1 MDTAA
6 CCYPET
12 DWQGE
17 QIVYKER
24 QRSAEEH
31 KSIQSFVHSMPGG
44 LSRLKKKEEEKRL
57 WSEQV
62 LSLSWLQ
69 TTVLTEQ
76 KNE

>member
-17 QIVYKER
+17 QIVYKEL

-31 KSIQSFVHSMPGG
+31 KSIRSFVHSMPGG
-44 LSRLKKKEEEKRL
+44 LSRLKKKKKKKGCGLCRFCL
-57 WSEQV
+57 FPGYKQQS
-62 LSLSWLQ
+62 
-69 TTVLTEQ
+69 
-76 KNE
+76 